1 MTVDRGAWEEALFIF
16 CAESEVAS
24 CPAYS
29 LQDLDKPIS
38 SEMLPLLPRLSTFQA
53 AVITTLILAAWS
65 TLLVAARLI
74 AILQPLR
81 GRPPPRKR
89 GDPAHLLVVLGS
101 GGHTA
106 EMLAMLRTLD
116 TAVYVRRTYV
126 VSEGDPVSAQRARA
140 LEAEFSDRSASTPSP
155 SPYDIWTVPR
165 ARKVHQSILTTPISC
180 LRTLRAV
187 LRLLRAT
194 SDAAAPAPRE
204 PDIILANGPATSA
217 IVIFASLMLRFADL
231 SSKGHAR
238 TRIVFIESFARV
250 RTLSLSAK
258 CVGWFVDR
266 LVVQWKGLSGGPL
279 WRTEYAGPLVVSSL
293 I

>member
-1 MTVDRGAWEEALFIF
+1 MWSSWDESKSLFWPSVRTRNIQ
-16 CAESEVAS
+16 
-24 CPAYS
+24 
-29 LQDLDKPIS
+29 LIR
-38 SEMLPLLPRLSTFQA
+38 MLPQPPRISTFHA
-53 AVITTLILAAWS
+53 AVLATLILAAWT
-65 TLLVAARLI
+65 TLLIGARLI
-74 AILQPLR
+74 AVLQPLR
-81 GRPPPRKR
+81 GRPPPRRR
-89 GDPAHLLVVLGS
+89 GDPAAHLLVVLGS

-116 TAVYVRRTYV
+116 TVVYARRTYV

-140 LEAEFSDRSASTPSP
+140 LEVEFGRRRSDASS
-155 SPYDIWTVPR
+155 SSSYDIRTVPR
-165 ARKVHQSILTTPISC
+165 ARRIHQSILTAPISC
-180 LRTLRAV
+180 LRTLLAA

-194 SDAAAPAPRE
+194 SPRE
-204 PDIILANGPATSA
+204 PDVILANGPATSA

-238 TRIVFIESFARV
+238 TRIVFVESFARV

-266 LVVQWKGLSGGPL
+266 LVVQWEGLSGRPL
-279 WRTEYAGPLVVSSL
+279 WRTEYGGPLVVSSL

>member
-1 MTVDRGAWEEALFIF
+1 
-16 CAESEVAS
+16 
-24 CPAYS
+24 
-29 LQDLDKPIS
+29 
-38 SEMLPLLPRLSTFQA
+38 MLPQPPQISTFQA
-53 AVITTLILAAWS
+53 AIITTLILAAWT
-65 TLLVAARLI
+65 TLLIAARLI

-81 GRPPPRKR
+81 GRPPPRAR

-116 TAVYVRRTYV
+116 TAAYARRTYV
-126 VSEGDPVSAQRARA
+126 VGEGDAVSARRARA
-140 LEAEFSDRSASTPSP
+140 LEADFSRRGGGRPS
-155 SPYDIWTVPR
+155 SSYDIWTVPR
-165 ARKVHQSILTTPISC
+165 ARGIHQSILTAPVSC
-180 LRTLRAV
+180 LRTLRAA

-194 SDAAAPAPRE
+194 SDAAAPPRE
-204 PDIILANGPATSA
+204 PDVILANGPATSA
-217 IVIFASLMLRFADL
+217 VVIFASLMLRFVDL

-238 TRIVFIESFARV
+238 TRIVFVESFARV

-266 LVVQWKGLSGGPL
+266 LVVQWDGLSGGPL
-279 WRTEYAGPLVVSSL
+279 WRTEYGGPLVVSSL